1 MTNVEENIFLARV
14 AEQAERFEDMV
25 DFLEQVLAEKG
36 GSVNP
41 DERNLLSVAFKN
53 LISSKRAACRTISAI
68 EQNPKYSKFNA
79 DLLEYKQ
86 KIETQLMADCQKVID
101 MINNRVLN
109 GECTDE
115 AKAFFVK
122 MVGDYYR
129 YIAENAKDAKLE
141 DVKAKAKTAYEE
153 ANNIDLPACNPI
165 KLGLALNFSVFNYE
179 VLKDHAKAC
188 QLADDALQQ
197 ALDKIDEL
205 EEDDFRDAK
214 SIIELLKENLT
225 LWKDEEEGGN
235 GDQELEALE
244 FISKPKGDKKDE
256 SEGEFDFPEPMVR
269 EDADANLVYYIE
281 DDEGNEIILGV
292 KYYSPYEEADLYVH
306 AFADMDFGPE
316 DDESDDEYPAFL
328 SMGPHDDEEEP
339 RFDHYEEEDVD
350 GNIVHRFVDL
360 ESGDEM
366 IVAVEWLVEFNGEPF
381 YMTA

>member
-1 MTNVEENIFLARV
+1 MTTNPNVEEKIFLARV

-25 DFLEQVLAEKG
+25 DFLDEVLQIKG

-68 EQNPKYSKFNA
+68 EQNPKYSKFNGA
-79 DLLEYKQ
+79 LLAYKGN
-86 KIETQLMADCQKVID
+86 IEKQLQDDCQKIID
-101 MINNRVLN
+101 IINNRVLN
-109 GECTDE
+109 GECADE

-141 DVKAKAKTAYEE
+141 EVKQKAKEAYEQ
-153 ANNIDLPACNPI
+153 ANAIDLPACNPI

-188 QLADDALQQ
+188 ELADSALQQ

-225 LWKDEEEGGN
+225 LWKEEEEGDN
-235 GDQELEALE
+235 Q
-244 FISKPKGDKKDE
+244 I
-256 SEGEFDFPEPMVR
+256 
-269 EDADANLVYYIE
+269 
-281 DDEGNEIILGV
+281 DDL
-292 KYYSPYEEADLYVH
+292 
-306 AFADMDFGPE
+306 
-316 DDESDDEYPAFL
+316 
-328 SMGPHDDEEEP
+328 
-339 RFDHYEEEDVD
+339 
-350 GNIVHRFVDL
+350 
-360 ESGDEM
+360 
-366 IVAVEWLVEFNGEPF
+366 
-381 YMTA
+381 